1 MTAHISSPAPEH
13 HAQIAGLDR
22 RMSDFEKW
30 RTETTVQLQAISQT
44 LNDSKTFQNRTC
56 DEMKESRAEILR
68 ELKTVT
74 QVIHQMQIEN
84 AATNA
89 GIVASEKYRSESK
102 TDGKWWVDLT
112 IKLAPYGGMLAVV
125 YYALS
130 KAAGN

>member
-68 ELKTVT
+68 ELKAVT
-74 QVIHQMQIEN
+74 ETLHRMQIES
-84 AATNA
+84 AVTNA
-89 GIVASEKYRSESK
+89 GISATEKYRSEYK
-102 TDGKWWVDLT
+102 TDGKWWVELA
-112 IKLAPYGGMLAVV
+112 IKLSPFICTIAVI
-125 YYALS
+125 YYASS
-130 KAAGN
+130 KIAQ